1 MAGRNAFLS
10 NLNKTELWTFKLE
23 DKFVKEILEL
33 WIEINFQ
40 KQLRSTNEYEEQ
52 YLWNNSLISID
63 IKLPVFFQKWYRR
76 GVIKISHLFKKLQRK
91 LLSHIEFHRKFD
103 LETPF
108 LQYAGLISS
117 LSDLRHKIIPEYEC
131 RKLTIRY

>member
-1 MAGRNAFLS
+1 MAGRNAFLR

-52 YLWNNSLISID
+52 YLWNNSLVSID

-76 GVIKISHLFKKLQRK
+76 GVIKISHPFKKL
-91 LLSHIEFHRKFD
+91 
-103 LETPF
+103 
-108 LQYAGLISS
+108 
-117 LSDLRHKIIPEYEC
+117 
-131 RKLTIRY
+131 